1 MQKAAFR
8 DSRTTHLF
16 SFLTISILPVLVCI
30 IMLGANNLA
39 TYKRQ
44 LDTSVMDGMHQFTNN
59 YLIYMEIMDA
69 CAEHMDGRIEDGM
82 SKMEIPAQLSSYE
95 YNYPQIASIFYFEKT
110 SNCIFTSE
118 GEMPYAD
125 FERRMQADYNIKLTE
140 MAFYSNL
147 CQTHVDDTL
156 VSGKSGDDEDI
167 RYLFYMKVMP
177 RLDSSPKRVLVFMLP
192 VQSVIGRLDEYV
204 PGGYSVYSYS
214 DRYLSYLVQQSD
226 GYVTDKLQNKL
237 DALPL
242 DNLAHTQIGWEK
254 YVLLRV
260 RSGVDGM
267 YHMIAYRE
275 SVLYQDAY
283 QSIIKSFL
291 PVLLILIITATA
303 AFLMHRYFYNGVE
316 RILALPFPGGNETQF
331 SDPYSYIE
339 TNTKRVL
346 NQNSQLVT
354 DIRRHNVMQ
363 LLKGLLH
370 GDMEEMQY
378 VAGVPESESF
388 RSIMPYAQFTA
399 VYLRGTELDNAH
411 GDDYTF
417 EDMPQF
423 RCAFWM
429 ISVCGGTS
437 AAVLI
442 NHDQMAADML
452 MRNCG
457 YFLNDNGV
465 ESQSVGLGLTQ
476 DWPDMVQVSL
486 MQAQVAAQAGEGM
499 HMYAVGA
506 QNANLDDMMPI
517 AEQRRICQSILAGDE
532 ENAVAAFDAL
542 LKKLQNVTLDNRIS
556 HEWYLYMLESL
567 LGTLREGLK
576 TNIASEWDVDQMIL
590 LYAGRRDDRFREFI
604 RRLACEVRA
613 GREQKCG
620 ARQSAI
626 AGYVAEHILDPDIS
640 PEKVMA
646 AFSVSESAVISAIKE
661 STGMTFAKYVNH
673 LKMEHV
679 CAQLRQTSRPI
690 KEIIAEAGY
699 MDVSNFTRKFRLQ
712 YGCTPSIYREGAQM

>member
-1 MQKAAFR
+1 
-8 DSRTTHLF
+8 
-16 SFLTISILPVLVCI
+16 
-30 IMLGANNLA
+30 
-39 TYKRQ
+39 
-44 LDTSVMDGMHQFTNN
+44 
-59 YLIYMEIMDA
+59 
-69 CAEHMDGRIEDGM
+69 
-82 SKMEIPAQLSSYE
+82 
-95 YNYPQIASIFYFEKT
+95 
-110 SNCIFTSE
+110 
-118 GEMPYAD
+118 
-125 FERRMQADYNIKLTE
+125 
-140 MAFYSNL
+140 
-147 CQTHVDDTL
+147 
-156 VSGKSGDDEDI
+156 
-167 RYLFYMKVMP
+167 
-177 RLDSSPKRVLVFMLP
+177 
-192 VQSVIGRLDEYV
+192 
-204 PGGYSVYSYS
+204 
-214 DRYLSYLVQQSD
+214 
-226 GYVTDKLQNKL
+226 
-237 DALPL
+237 
-242 DNLAHTQIGWEK
+242 
-254 YVLLRV
+254 
-260 RSGVDGM
+260 
-267 YHMIAYRE
+267 
-275 SVLYQDAY
+275 
-283 QSIIKSFL
+283 
-291 PVLLILIITATA
+291 
-303 AFLMHRYFYNGVE
+303 
-316 RILALPFPGGNETQF
+316 
-331 SDPYSYIE
+331 
-339 TNTKRVL
+339 
-346 NQNSQLVT
+346 
-354 DIRRHNVMQ
+354 
-363 LLKGLLH
+363 
-370 GDMEEMQY
+370 
-378 VAGVPESESF
+378 
-388 RSIMPYAQFTA
+388 
-399 VYLRGTELDNAH
+399 
-411 GDDYTF
+411 
-417 EDMPQF
+417 
-423 RCAFWM
+423 
-429 ISVCGGTS
+429 
-437 AAVLI
+437 
-442 NHDQMAADML
+442 

-576 TNIASEWDVDQMIL
+576 TNIASEWDVDHMIL

-613 GREQKCG
+613 GRERKCG